1 MVAPAICAGGIA
13 AISVLKGA
21 SNATGHVIFTESER
35 GVHVTGTVSV
45 AAADNEPRPLVG
57 GQSMLRGGAV
67 SDCLALAS
75 LLPRSRTAAVTAQ

>member
-21 SNATGHVIFTESER
+21 SNATGHVIFTESEK

-45 AAADNEPRPLVG
+45 
-57 GQSMLRGGAV
+57 SAV
-67 SDCLALAS
+67 KNGLFEVLDA
-75 LLPRSRTAAVTAQ
+75 